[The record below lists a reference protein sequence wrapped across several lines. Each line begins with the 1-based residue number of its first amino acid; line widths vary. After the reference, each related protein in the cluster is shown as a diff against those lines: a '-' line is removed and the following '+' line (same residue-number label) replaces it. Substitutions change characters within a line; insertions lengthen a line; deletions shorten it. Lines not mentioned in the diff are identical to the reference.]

1 MFDSE
6 DPPEERALLEPLA
19 EHEHAH
25 GLVIQTP
32 IGLPPGLRKLRAV
45 LLDLGI
51 CEDVFVLAALGE
63 ILSIRSVDP
72 LHIVRMLRDGLLST
86 SAAFTYPLRIHG
98 LTAYLGLNKE
108 GEEAEAVYVLGV
120 SVTTNALH
128 FLRVK
133 EGSDTGE
140 DVINYADVLK
150 VVSAEQL
157 MADLSGKTAAMRER
171 GTLLCLRELIEGYA
185 EDALKL

>member
-19 EHEHAH
+19 DHEHAH

-98 LTAYLGLNKE
+98 LTAYLGLNK
-108 GEEAEAVYVLGV
+108 GGDAAYVLGV
-120 SVTTNALH
+120 SVTTNELH
-128 FLRVK
+128 FLRIK

-140 DVINYADVLK
+140 DIINYADVLK
-150 VVSAEQL
+150 VVRAEQL
-157 MADLSGKTAAMRER
+157 MADLSGKTAAMPER
-171 GTLLCLRELIEGYA
+171 GTLLCLRELIEEYA
-185 EDALKL
+185 EEALIL